1 MTKARDLGNNARA
14 VIRTISDGMLDSNME
29 FIDIV
34 LAIHTGEIDK
44 AVMLLKRI
52 ADRNQKASRA
62 LTLLLANQSLEAIE
76 LLVEPVKKG
85 D

>member
-44 AVMLLKRI
+44 AVMLLKQV